1 MDFTF
6 TEEQQMMAAALREL
20 AADICAP
27 DQLRAVFDGRDT
39 QAQARWA
46 RLAEMGLFGVL
57 ASESDGGMGLA
68 DADFILLAE
77 EAGRAALP
85 EPLIEQAALAIPT
98 LRELAALP
106 QVASLLPQLAAG
118 IARIA
123 VVHPCNPFAN
133 VPPGVTHWLV
143 CEPGAVRLLE
153 AAAVTAIAEPSV
165 DAGRRLFRLT
175 AFAQDTQPLA
185 AGSAADEIGARLLD
199 RGALYAA
206 AQCLGVADRM
216 LTIAVEYA
224 KERQQFGKP
233 IGSYQA
239 IKHHLASVAVRLEFA
254 RAVVYGAVAHAE
266 SLSPRTLATV
276 SHAKLAAVAAAD
288 LAARTSIQVH
298 GAMGYSWEVDLHFY
312 MKRAWAL
319 AGSWGDHSF
328 HSRRVQAL
336 VCTEAFALG
345 PDQTFERTA

>member
-27 DQLRAVFDGRDT
+27 EHLRAVFDGRDT
-39 QAQARWA
+39 QAEARWA

-57 ASESDGGMGLA
+57 ASESDGGLGLG

-85 EPLIEQAALAIPT
+85 EPLIEQAALAVPT
-98 LRELAALP
+98 LREVAAA
-106 QVASLLPQLAAG
+106 QVAMLLPQLASG
-118 IARIA
+118 SARIA
-123 VVHPCNPFAN
+123 VAHSRNPCAN

-143 CEPGAVRLLE
+143 CDPGTVRLLE
-153 AAAVTAIAEPSV
+153 AASVTAVAEPSV
-165 DAGRRLFRLT
+165 DAGRRLFRPS
-175 AFAQDTQPLA
+175 AFAAGSAILA
-185 AGSAADEIGARLLD
+185 AGSAADEISARLLS
-199 RGALYAA
+199 RGALYSAA
-206 AQCLGVADRM
+206 ESIGVAERV
-216 LTIAVEYA
+216 LAIGVEYA
-224 KERQQFGKP
+224 KDREQFGKP

-254 RAVVYGAVAHAE
+254 RAVVYAAVAHAGNLGPR
-266 SLSPRTLATV
+266 SLAAI
-276 SHAKLAAVAAAD
+276 SHAKLAAVAAAE
-288 LAARTSIQVH
+288 LAARTAIQVH

-319 AGSWGDHSF
+319 AGAWGDHSF
-328 HSRRVQAL
+328 HARRIQGL
-336 VCTEAFALG
+336 VCAEAFALG